1 MAKTI
6 TFMIDSNGH
15 EVPLKYVSRFDRERD
30 RVARRV
36 LARFEKARK
45 ILEAVVSESVAE
57 MDDLMKLKDKLG
69 VKGNFQL
76 SSFDSLIQV
85 CIRQQYVILL
95 DERVAK
101 ARELMLEYVNGILDK
116 VQGTDT
122 TVLRRLIE
130 NAFRANRQGL
140 LPTTKIFDLM
150 RMEVKDA
157 RWNEAREILQDA
169 IRPQRGKRY
178 LTCETRRTTQGDFA
192 PISLNLNDCWPEAK

>member
-1 MAKTI
+1 MAKEQKKMT
-6 TFMIDSNGH
+6 DANG
-15 EVPLKYVSRFDRERD
+15 EKVPIKYVSKFDRERD
-30 RVARRV
+30 RVARRI

-45 ILEAVVSESVAE
+45 ALETVVEESVA
-57 MDDLMKLKDKLG
+57 DLDGLMQLKQKLG
-69 VKGNFQL
+69 EKGNFQL
-76 SSFDSLIQV
+76 RSFDGLIQV
-85 CIRQQYVILL
+85 QIRQQYNIIL

-101 ARELMLEYVNGILDK
+101 ARELMLAYVNGVLDAVK
-116 VQGTDT
+116 NVDT
-122 TVLRRLIE
+122 TVLSRLIE
-130 NAFRANRQGL
+130 SAFRANRQGV

>member
-1 MAKTI
+1 MAKEPKTM
-6 TFMIDSNGH
+6 TDANGAK
-15 EVPLKYVSRFDRERD
+15 VPIKYVSKFDRERD
-30 RVARRV
+30 RVARRI
-36 LARFEKARK
+36 LARFENARRA
-45 ILEAVVSESVAE
+45 LETVVEESVA
-57 MDDLMKLKDKLG
+57 DLDGLMQLKQKLG
-69 VKGNFQL
+69 EKGNFQL
-76 SSFDSLIQV
+76 RSFDGLIQV
-85 CIRQQYVILL
+85 QIRQQYNIIL

-101 ARELMLEYVNGILDK
+101 ARELMLAYVNGVLDAVK
-116 VQGTDT
+116 NVDT

-130 NAFRANRQGL
+130 SAFRANRQGV